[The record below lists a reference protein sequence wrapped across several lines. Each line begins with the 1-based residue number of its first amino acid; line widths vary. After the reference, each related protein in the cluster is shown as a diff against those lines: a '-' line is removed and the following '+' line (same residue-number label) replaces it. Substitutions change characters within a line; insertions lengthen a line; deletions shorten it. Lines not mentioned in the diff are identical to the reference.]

1 MKRYIRLFFVSVLFL
16 MSLINVFQDT
26 TPIATATGGG
36 GGGGGGHKFVKCI
49 ILLQAIVA
57 LFDEGLKVSS
67 VLHKD
72 ASILN
77 EYSRD

>member
-1 MKRYIRLFFVSVLFL
+1 
-16 MSLINVFQDT
+16 MSLINVFQNSIT
-26 TPIATATGGG
+26 TTTKTTGRSGGSGGG
-36 GGGGGGHKFVKCI
+36 GSGHRFVKGI

-72 ASILN
+72 TSILN